1 MSCFRHCQKYIHK
14 STKISES
21 AIRGKLTANEVL
33 SFAKTVRHQKVFL
46 KICLYFVIRHSTK
59 SQFNLCRT
67 KSRNF
72 LHQIFLFDSNI
83 ADCLNPYVN
92 IRPWISNS
100 GNWVKTY
107 FDRTSSCQSFGLT
120 ESKFSHVI
128 SVSLEILNFS
138 LTFRACSKSITH
150 GT

>member
-1 MSCFRHCQKYIHK
+1 MSGFRHCQKYIHK

-33 SFAKTVRHQKVFL
+33 SFAKTIRHQKVFL

-59 SQFNLCRT
+59 SQFNLCPT

-100 GNWVKTY
+100 GNWLKTY
-107 FDRTSSCQSFGLT
+107 FDRTSSCQSFDLT

-138 LTFRACSKSITH
+138 LTFRACSKSITY